1 MSQIR
6 YLTLSPEQKDLHR
19 EQSKLRMQRY
29 RERLKEKHERLT
41 ERTLTRK
48 EKEEVNKMKAEQQKK
63 WRLQKQ
69 DYRKRQKEKLMM
81 KEKTTTSAEDAAEA
95 GTLPYSRAQIRGAK
109 FRLKKALP
117 KDMGLRRVVLEE
129 FISENDSAI
138 ASLKESGIISSPKT
152 ARKRKACEE
161 VVNKIHDLEKKLRKK
176 RNSESLAKRRLL
188 VSLLMPE
195 ENEERANE
203 TEADTAAI
211 EDQVADTSL
220 DNSESDLEVDEV
232 VEYRDWLKEIH
243 ADQDEESAAA
253 DAGKAHKYFNAEFA
267 FENVKGRF
275 QGRGQVKYLYL
286 VHNAKYWVLGT
297 YWYTFTWPCGTW
309 RQNYLIL
316 GQVHQVLLS
325 NKLSSSIKT

>member
-1 MSQIR
+1 
-6 YLTLSPEQKDLHR
+6 
-19 EQSKLRMQRY
+19 
-29 RERLKEKHERLT
+29 
-41 ERTLTRK
+41 
-48 EKEEVNKMKAEQQKK
+48 MKAEQQQK

-95 GTLPYSRAQIRGAK
+95 STLPYSRAQIRGAK
-109 FRLKKALP
+109 FRFKKALP

-138 ASLKESGIISSPKT
+138 ASLKESGIISS

-203 TEADTAAI
+203 TEADTAVI

-243 ADQDEESAAA
+243 ANQDEESAAA

-297 YWYTFTWPCGTW
+297 YRYFYLALWNSKLFGTW

-316 GQVHQVLLS
+316 GQVHQILLS